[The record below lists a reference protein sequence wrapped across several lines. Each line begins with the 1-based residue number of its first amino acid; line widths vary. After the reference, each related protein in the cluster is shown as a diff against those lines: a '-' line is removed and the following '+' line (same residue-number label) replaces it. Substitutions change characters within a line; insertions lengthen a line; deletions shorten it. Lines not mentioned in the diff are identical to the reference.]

1 MKSQI
6 KLLVNS
12 VRVNAAIKYFCFS
25 AKRPLRHSNDSDEK
39 RGISLEL
46 LN

>member
-25 AKRPLRHSNDSDEK
+25 AKRPLKHANKRKEK
-39 RGISLEL
+39 EV
-46 LN
+46 